1 MRAAVAASLFVVAG
15 THTGLVFACA
25 TCLCGDPTISMM
37 GTEKPFAG
45 RLRGSVEYLSRKETV
60 GEPRVSEHEI
70 EEKRVTYSMSYSPSQ
85 NWTFL
90 AALPVVEKKVA
101 RFDLSSETGGPALG
115 DADLFARWYVG
126 YEQELMAPVLWGL
139 QFGLRVP
146 TSTEQEANGVP
157 LSFDAQPGAG
167 ATIPSVG
174 LWYGRFATPWFFY
187 TSAAYQRAVT
197 TGYQGY
203 EAGDVLLATGHA
215 QYALGYKFALSFSL
229 DARSKKKDRYSG
241 VVDDDSGGLLV
252 MATPGLV
259 WTPVTDLV
267 VYTTV
272 QIPAVER
279 LYGYQNEKP
288 VFRIGVSYDF

>member
-15 THTGLVFACA
+15 VHTGLVFACA
-25 TCLCGDPTISMM
+25 TCLCGDPTISTM

-45 RLRGSVEYLSRKETV
+45 RLRGSVDFLSRKEVV
-60 GEPRVSEHEI
+60 GQPSVNEHEI

-115 DADLFARWYVG
+115 DADLFARWYVS
-126 YEQELMAPVLWGL
+126 YEQTLMAPELWGL

-146 TSTEQEANGVP
+146 TSTEQKASGVP

-167 ATIPSVG
+167 ATIPSFG
-174 LWYGRFATPWFFY
+174 LWYGRYATPWFFY
-187 TSAAYQRAVT
+187 TSATYQRAVT

-203 EAGDVLLATGHA
+203 QAGDTFLATGYT
-215 QYALGYKFALSFSL
+215 QYALEYKFALSFSL
-229 DARSKKKDRYSG
+229 DARSRKKDRYFE
-241 VVDDDSGGLLV
+241 VPDPDSGGLLV

-267 VYTTV
+267 VYAAV
-272 QIPAVER
+272 QIPAVEK
-279 LYGYQNEKP
+279 LNGYQDDKR